1 MTVGQGRDPVKART
15 LTGRRRVP
23 KMPHRKMLDGTLVQS
38 LRRVEGRIRGL
49 VMSRH
54 RYHRGSVLA
63 NRLGYQLFRAL
74 SKSAAWQLR
83 RRAVSPEMMQHVARL
98 DEDGVV
104 VIPDFL
110 APEAFERVRAEY
122 LRSLRELPYQPGV
135 VEDNDVAVRYLD
147 IDKAPPEAFTA
158 AREHFQRSPLLLGIA
173 AAAMRRPVSA
183 VPPVTMNIWEKIPA
197 SDKTER
203 TPGANY
209 VHADVHYPTVK
220 MFFYLNDIDEE
231 NGAIMYARGSHK
243 MTPAR
248 LAYEYD
254 ASVRVAR
261 AKSEGT
267 LYSKVPYGLVR
278 VPTEAQIQDMGIV
291 LESICGKAN
300 TLIIANT
307 QGFHKQGQFR
317 NDKPREKLMV
327 DFRDCEASLYNFV
340 RERGFALFGVPAA
353 DKS

>member
-1 MTVGQGRDPVKART
+1 
-15 LTGRRRVP
+15 
-23 KMPHRKMLDGTLVQS
+23 MLDGNLAKS

-74 SKSAAWQLR
+74 SKNAAWHLR
-83 RRAVSPEMMQHVARL
+83 RPDVSPEMAQHVARL
-98 DEDGVV
+98 NEDGVV

-110 APEAFERVRAEY
+110 PREAFEQVRAEY
-122 LRSLRELPYQPGV
+122 TRSLRELPYQPGV

-147 IDKAPPEAFTA
+147 IDKAPPAAFTA
-158 AREHFQRSPLLLGIA
+158 TREYFQRNPLLLGIA
-173 AAAMRRPVSA
+173 AAALRRPVTA
-183 VPPVTMNIWEKIPA
+183 VPPVTMNIWEKLPA

-220 MFFYLNDIDEE
+220 MFFYLNDIDEQ
-231 NGAIMYARGSHK
+231 NGAIQYARGSHK

-261 AKSEGT
+261 AKREGT

-278 VPTEAQIQDMGIV
+278 VPSEAQVRDMGIV
-291 LESICGKAN
+291 LESIVGKAN

-307 QGFHKQGQFR
+307 QGFHKQGKFQ
-317 NDKPREKLMV
+317 NEKPREKLMV
-327 DFRDCEASLYNFV
+327 DFRDAEASLYNYV
-340 RERGFALFGVPAA
+340 RERGYALFGVPAS